1 MDYQEDGLMGKWQKN
16 KMETSLDTVPGG
28 ISFTKHKE
36 LGYEVTRPEHM
47 LVTTHKKNGVSQLAF
62 HAAVTANLGEKVI
75 ATIPGTKWSL
85 TGCAEVIR
93 EALYVMKIRNR
104 RAGLRTNQKVI
115 LQAA

>member
-1 MDYQEDGLMGKWQKN
+1 MTKLRSIHTPQWQKN

-28 ISFTKHKE
+28 ISWTRQRQ
-36 LGYEVTRPEHM
+36 LGYEVTRPEDM
-47 LVTTHKKNGVSQLAF
+47 LITTHKKNGVSQLAF
-62 HAAVTANLGEKVI
+62 HASVTANLGEKVI

-93 EALYVMKIRNR
+93 DALYVMKIKNR
-104 RAGLRTNQKVI
+104 KAGLSTNLKVV